1 MLKGKTRIELTDVTT
16 KEKKIIEH
24 SNMITN
30 AVADLCKSDGLTIA
44 PINYSG
50 ILGSNKLLFEL
61 FGGIFLWEDA
71 LDTSALNYYL
81 PGGNKCVGYG
91 SKSVTKQSGINKHHG
106 IFNGNESGLQDDGS
120 MKLVWDFAT
129 SNANGKISAISLT
142 TKSAGT
148 MGLGFGNG
156 QFDDSIAYGKTEA
169 YNSFGEL
176 INSGTKYIGQSMSG
190 ANTYFN
196 YANSLYIQT
205 VSKLFNPLYIEGDI
219 IYGLD
224 TENLFL
230 YNNSTPSKHLSN
242 NGRKLILNKFRM
254 PRKHIF
260 AGQNINQIKYIGSEE
275 IQLPSEF
282 NVSYFS
288 GTSNSVPGYAMY
300 SDGFIFIYSGYE
312 KNAQVTKINIVTKD
326 VQVFNINLAG
336 NITQTWNFNSF
347 WQNNSTSVIMTTDK
361 LILLYGNIS
370 PNNNHAIYYD
380 LVDGVSEYHYIYQA
394 DSNDHSI
401 ATSCPTARCGDY
413 IYLTLN
419 DRKLGVQS
427 IIDTKLDSQQRLNV
441 HRLMITE
448 PNDSINHAGFTGGLE
463 YAFRAIRSS
472 DGVYF
477 PSIFIPVKE
486 GGQYKYIWW
495 PNNYDS
501 TRGGYLYPV
510 TPPHL
515 LLTKNNLDEPVTK
528 TSAQTMKV
536 IYTLKE
542 V

>member
-24 SNMITN
+24 NNMITN

-91 SKSVTKQSGINKHHG
+91 SKSVTKQSSINKHHG

-129 SNANGKISAISLT
+129 SQANGKISAISLT
-142 TKSAGT
+142 TKSAGM

-156 QFDDSIAYGKTEA
+156 QFDDSIAYGKDEA

-176 INSGTKYIGQSMSG
+176 INSNTKYIASG
-190 ANTYFN
+190 AHMPYGKDYFN
-196 YANSLYIQT
+196 YADLLYIRAG
-205 VSKLFNPLYIEGDI
+205 SKLFNPLYIEGDI

-224 TENLFL
+224 PENLFL

-242 NGRKLILNKFRM
+242 NGKKLILNKFRM

-300 SDGFIFIYSGYE
+300 SDGFIFILSGYE

-326 VQVFNINLAG
+326 VQEFNINLGG

-347 WQNNSTSVIMTTDK
+347 WQNNSTSIIMTPDK

-394 DSNDHSI
+394 DSEDHST
-401 ATSCPTARCGDY
+401 ATSYPTARCGDY

-419 DRKLGVQS
+419 NRYLGVQS
-427 IIDTKLDSQQRLNV
+427 MIDTKLDSQQRLNV

-448 PNDSINHAGFTGGLE
+448 PNSSISHAGFTGGLE
-463 YAFRAIRSS
+463 YAVSLNDINI
-472 DGVYF
+472 
-477 PSIFIPVKE
+477 PSTFVPVKE

-495 PNNYDS
+495 SNNYDS

-510 TPPHL
+510 TSPHL

>member
-1 MLKGKTRIELTDVTT
+1 MLKGKTRIELTDVNT

-24 SNMITN
+24 NNMITN
-30 AVADLCKSDGLTIA
+30 AITDLCKSDGLTIA

-50 ILGSNKLLFEL
+50 ILGSNKLLSEL

-71 LDTSALNYYL
+71 LDTSASNYYI
-81 PGGNKCVGYG
+81 PGANKCVGYG
-91 SKSVTKQSGINKHHG
+91 SKSLTKQSSINKHHG
-106 IFNGNESGLQDDGS
+106 IYNGVESGLQDDGS

-129 SNANGKISAISLT
+129 SQANGKISAISLT
-142 TKSAGT
+142 TKSAGM

-156 QFDDSIAYGKTEA
+156 QFDDSIAYGKDEA

-176 INSGTKYIGQSMSG
+176 INSNTKYIAYNATLQYP
-190 ANTYFN
+190 NEYFN
-196 YANSLYIQT
+196 IANSLYIQT
-205 VSKLFNPLYIEGDI
+205 NFELFNPLYIENDI

-230 YNNSTPSKHLSN
+230 YNNATPSKHLSN
-242 NGRKLILNKFRM
+242 NGKKLILNKFRM
-254 PRKHIF
+254 PRKHLF

-300 SDGFIFIYSGYE
+300 NDGFIFLYSGYE
-312 KNAQVTKINIVTKD
+312 KNAQVTKINIETKD
-326 VQVFNINLAG
+326 VQEFNITLGG
-336 NITQTWNFNSF
+336 NITQNWVFDHF
-347 WQNNSTSVIMTTDK
+347 WHNNSTSIIMTSDK

-370 PNNNHAIYYD
+370 PNNNHAIYYE

-394 DSNDHSI
+394 DSDDH
-401 ATSCPTARCGDY
+401 ATANSCPTARCGDY
-413 IYLTLN
+413 VYLTLN
-419 DRKLGVQS
+419 DNKLGIQS
-427 IIDTKLDSQQRLNV
+427 MIDTKLDFQQRLNV
-441 HRLMITE
+441 HRLMITT
-448 PNDSINHAGFTGGLE
+448 PNSSIRHAGFTGGLE
-463 YAFRAIRSS
+463 YGFKSGGETI
-472 DGVYF
+472 
-477 PSIFIPVKE
+477 PSTFIPVKE
-486 GGQYKYIWW
+486 GGQYKYSYRIAA
-495 PNNYDS
+495 DG
-501 TRGGYLYPV
+501 TRGECLYPV

-515 LLTKNNLDEPVTK
+515 LLTKNNLDEPATK

-536 IYTLKE
+536 IYTLTE

>member
-24 SNMITN
+24 NNMITN

-129 SNANGKISAISLT
+129 SNATGKISAISLT
-142 TKSAGT
+142 TKSAGM

-156 QFDDSIAYGKTEA
+156 QFDDSIAYGKDEA

-176 INSGTKYIGQSMSG
+176 INSGTKSIASEASMSNV
-190 ANTYFN
+190 NTYFN

-224 TENLFL
+224 PENLFL

-242 NGRKLILNKFRM
+242 NGKKLILNKFRM

-260 AGQNINQIKYIGSEE
+260 AGQNINQIKYVGSEE

-312 KNAQVTKINIVTKD
+312 KNAQVTKINVETKD
-326 VQVFNINLAG
+326 VQEFNINLGG

-347 WQNNSTSVIMTTDK
+347 WQNNSTSIIMTPDK

-394 DSNDHSI
+394 DSDDHST

-419 DRKLGVQS
+419 NRNLGVQS
-427 IIDTKLDSQQRLNV
+427 MIDTKLDSQQRLNV

-448 PNDSINHAGFTGGLE
+448 PNYDTNHAGFTGGLE
-463 YAFRAIRSS
+463 YAIRLRGIDIHST
-472 DGVYF
+472 
-477 PSIFIPVKE
+477 FIPVKE
-486 GGQYKYIWW
+486 GGQYKYVYK
-495 PNNYDS
+495 PSQLD
-501 TRGGYLYPV
+501 TTGTGCLYPV

>member
-24 SNMITN
+24 NNMITN

-91 SKSVTKQSGINKHHG
+91 SKSVTKQSDINKHHG
-106 IFNGNESGLQDDGS
+106 IFNGQESGLQADGS

-148 MGLGFGNG
+148 MGLGFGDG
-156 QFDDSIAYGKTEA
+156 QFDDSIAYGKDNYA
-169 YNSFGEL
+169 YDSFGEL
-176 INSGTKYIGQSMSG
+176 VNSDTKYI
-190 ANTYFN
+190 ANSAYLSNPRDYFN
-196 YANSLYIQT
+196 LANSLYIQT

-224 TENLFL
+224 PENLFL
-230 YNNSTPSKHLSN
+230 YNSSTPSKHLSN
-242 NGRKLILNKFRM
+242 NGRKLILTKFRM
-254 PRKHIF
+254 PRKHLF

-288 GTSNSVPGYAMY
+288 ETSNSVPGYAMY
-300 SDGFIFIYSGYE
+300 NDGFIFILSGYE

-326 VQVFNINLAG
+326 VQVFNINLGG

-347 WQNNSTSVIMTTDK
+347 WQNNSTSIIMTPDK

-394 DSNDHSI
+394 DSNDHST

-419 DRKLGVQS
+419 NRTLGVQS

-448 PNDSINHAGFTGGLE
+448 PNGNIRRAGFTGGLE
-463 YAFRAIRSS
+463 YALLL
-472 DGVYF
+472 GTLNF
-477 PSIFIPVKE
+477 PSTFVPVKE

>member
-24 SNMITN
+24 NNMITN

-156 QFDDSIAYGKTEA
+156 QFDDSIAYGKDEA

-176 INSGTKYIGQSMSG
+176 INSNTKYI
-190 ANTYFN
+190 ANNAYLNYPKDYFDI
-196 YANSLYIQT
+196 ANSLYIQT
-205 VSKLFNPLYIEGDI
+205 NFELFNPLYIENDI

-230 YNNSTPSKHLSN
+230 YNNATSSKHLSN
-242 NGRKLILNKFRM
+242 NGKKLILNKFRM
-254 PRKHIF
+254 PRKHLF
-260 AGQNINQIKYIGSEE
+260 AGQDINQIKYIGSEE

-300 SDGFIFIYSGYE
+300 NDGFIFLYSGYE
-312 KNAQVTKINIVTKD
+312 KNAQVTKINVETKD
-326 VQVFNINLAG
+326 VQEFNINLGG
-336 NITQTWNFNSF
+336 NITQNWVFDHF
-347 WQNNSTSVIMTTDK
+347 WYNNSTSIIMTSDK

-370 PNNNHAIYYD
+370 PNNNEAIYYE

-394 DSNDHSI
+394 DSDDH
-401 ATSCPTARCGDY
+401 ATANSCPTARCGDY

-419 DRKLGVQS
+419 NRNLGIQS
-427 IIDTKLDSQQRLNV
+427 MIDTKLDSQQRLNV
-441 HRLMITE
+441 HRLMITT
-448 PNDSINHAGFTGGLE
+448 PNDSIYHAGFTGGLE
-463 YAFRAIRSS
+463 YGFRSGGETI
-472 DGVYF
+472 

-486 GGQYKYIWW
+486 GGQYKYSYRIAA
-495 PNNYDS
+495 DG
-501 TRGGYLYPV
+501 TRGECLYPV

>member
-16 KEKKIIEH
+16 KEKKVIEH

-50 ILGSNKLLFEL
+50 ILGANKLLFEL

-91 SKSVTKQSGINKHHG
+91 SKSVTKQSSINKHHG

-142 TKSAGT
+142 TKSAGM

-176 INSGTKYIGQSMSG
+176 INSGTKYIGEYMSDY
-190 ANTYFN
+190 NTYFN

-224 TENLFL
+224 PENLFL
-230 YNNSTPSKHLSN
+230 YNNSTPSKHLTN
-242 NGRKLILNKFRM
+242 NGKKLILNKFRM

-260 AGQNINQIKYIGSEE
+260 AGQNINQIKYIDSEE

-288 GTSNSVPGYAMY
+288 GTSNRVPGYAMY

-312 KNAQVTKINIVTKD
+312 KNAQVTKINVETKD
-326 VQVFNINLAG
+326 VQEFNINLGG

-347 WQNNSTSVIMTTDK
+347 WQNNSTDIIITPDK

-394 DSNDHSI
+394 DSDDHST

-419 DRKLGVQS
+419 NRNLGVQS

-448 PNDSINHAGFTGGLE
+448 PNENINHAGFTGGLE
-463 YAFRAIRSS
+463 YAFRSN
-472 DGVYF
+472 GVYF

-486 GGQYKYIWW
+486 GGQYKYVYKPSQLDTTGI
-495 PNNYDS
+495 
-501 TRGGYLYPV
+501 GYLYPV

-515 LLTKNNLDEPVTK
+515 LLTKNNLNEPVAK

-536 IYTLKE
+536 IYTLTE

>member
-24 SNMITN
+24 NNMITN

-91 SKSVTKQSGINKHHG
+91 SKSVTKQSSINKHHG

-129 SNANGKISAISLT
+129 SQANGKISAISLT

-156 QFDDSIAYGKTEA
+156 QFDDSIAYGKDEA

-176 INSGTKYIGQSMSG
+176 INSNTKYIANG
-190 ANTYFN
+190 AYLNYPRDYFN
-196 YANSLYIQT
+196 IANSLYIQT
-205 VSKLFNPLYIEGDI
+205 NFELFNPLYIENDI

-230 YNNSTPSKHLSN
+230 YNNVTPSKHLSN
-242 NGRKLILNKFRM
+242 NGKKLILNKFRM

-300 SDGFIFIYSGYE
+300 NDGFIFLYSGYE
-312 KNAQVTKINIVTKD
+312 KNAQVTKINVETKD
-326 VQVFNINLAG
+326 VQEFNINLGG
-336 NITQTWNFNSF
+336 NITQTWIFDHF
-347 WQNNSTSVIMTTDK
+347 WYNNSTSIIMTSDK

-370 PNNNHAIYYD
+370 PNNNHAIYYE

-394 DSNDHSI
+394 DSDDH
-401 ATSCPTARCGDY
+401 ATANSCPTARCGDY

-419 DRKLGVQS
+419 NEKLGIQS
-427 IIDTKLDSQQRLNV
+427 MIDTKLDSQQRLNV
-441 HRLMITE
+441 HRLMITT
-448 PNDSINHAGFTGGLE
+448 PNDSIYHAGFTGGLE
-463 YAFRAIRSS
+463 YGFRSGSETI
-472 DGVYF
+472 

-486 GGQYKYIWW
+486 GGQYKYVYK
-495 PNNYDS
+495 PSRLD
-501 TRGGYLYPV
+501 TTVTGYLYPV